1 MDVLMLLKQ
10 AITDCGARAQRQD
23 IAMHIKKEADRRF
36 GTTWHCVVGKKCVSL
51 TEGRHCFAYQ
61 TGVVADSG

>member
-1 MDVLMLLKQ
+1 
-10 AITDCGARAQRQD
+10 
-23 IAMHIKKEADRRF
+23 MHIKKEADRRF
-36 GTTWHCVVGKKCVSL
+36 GTTWHCVVGKKCVSS